1 MSSLIS
7 PYDFTEVTRQLRSF
21 FDKRGFQEVHTQNRL
36 SILAACEDPT
46 TVATY
51 EYSGQIW
58 PLPQTGQMWLEYELL
73 TKPELK
79 GCYCLSTSYRQE
91 QNPKEG
97 RHELIFPMFEFEAPG
112 KFEDLLKLE
121 NDLCLYLG
129 FRKEKASWRLETAKA
144 LNDPFYKSICFM
156 PRQGSYNEKTR
167 YDLDFPGAM
176 YDRIRVKY
184 ECDEIDATCEE
195 KLYEDF
201 GDVFLLTR
209 FPESTSPFWNM
220 KMEGCTPYLP
230 SPPHKYN
237 PLTPEKLANKCDVIM
252 GGMETIGSAERGT
265 DVEEMRNQF
274 YTISGG
280 GYADLLF
287 KLFGKERV
295 EAELDEFL
303 SYNFFPRFGGGIG
316 VTRMISAMKRAGLLA
331 SDDQE

>member
-21 FDKRGFQEVHTQNRL
+21 FDDKGFQEVHTQNRL

-73 TKPELK
+73 TRPELP

-112 KFEDLLKLE
+112 DFTNLLQLE
-121 NDLCLYLG
+121 NDLCKHLG
-129 FRKEKASWRLETAKA
+129 FEPKRDLAPYNDLDYPGGFYQSVLAKYTGVELDA
-144 LNDPFYKSICFM
+144 GHEEEM
-156 PRQGSYNEKTR
+156 YNE
-167 YDLDFPGAM
+167 Y
-176 YDRIRVKY
+176 
-184 ECDEIDATCEE
+184 
-195 KLYEDF
+195 
-201 GDVFLLTR
+201 GDVFFLTH

-220 KMEGCTPYLP
+220 KLDKMDVKRV
-230 SPPHKYN
+230 H
-237 PLTPEKLANKCDVIM
+237 KLANKCDVIM

-265 DVEEMRNQF
+265 DVDEMRNQF
-274 YTISGG
+274 YTISEG
-280 GYADLLF
+280 GYAELLF
-287 KLFGKERV
+287 NLFGKDRV
-295 EAELDEFL
+295 ETELDEFL
-303 SYNFFPRFGGGIG
+303 SHDFMPRYGGGIG
-316 VTRMISAMKRAGLLA
+316 VTRMISAMKRAGLLVKNE
-331 SDDQE
+331 QE